1 MMFTNDLE
9 NQIIKVLIC
18 LESKAGSETPLCLM
32 MQAIKRKVVKPNK
45 SKQPLHLIQCV
56 SARICVCAR
65 MCLCTY
71 VCMCMCVCVC
81 VCTCVVST
89 TVSAEV
95 QKQASILHDCA

>member
-1 MMFTNDLE
+1 MTLTNDLE

-56 SARICVCAR
+56 SARICVC
-65 MCLCTY
+65 LCTY

-81 VCTCVVST
+81 EQRGVSIYINKLMVIYRFT
-89 TVSAEV
+89 QIYCNIIE
-95 QKQASILHDCA
+95 Q